1 MEKELYDYITIKLKK
16 LAEFSIYYPEDKIK
30 QVYISLLN
38 FPGSLEEKKQRVDNI
53 FDNALEKEKERKLN
67 EQAKNGEYSNFDKI
81 KHVISVIAHSPLAPF
96 VTIYGGNVPYLI
108 TGKTP
113 KRVIG
118 DVDMGATIEDMQ
130 MIREFITQNPET
142 FKVVIDSKDYSENDY
157 GLELEV
163 NGIPVTIFTH
173 EYTPKGR
180 IVRNFKI
187 NPITDSIDAKAIL
200 FYGIYDEETTIE
212 QTIDNYKM
220 RLECPEYVYIQK
232 SVAQR
237 EKDLMDIEILKEII
251 DERKLQYLKSK
262 SGMPGV
268 LVSETFALK
277 EKKNSPKAL

>member
-1 MEKELYDYITIKLKK
+1 MEKELYDYITIKLKQ

-30 QVYISLLN
+30 QAYISLLN
-38 FPGSLEEKKQRVDNI
+38 SPGSLEEKKQRVDNI

-130 MIREFITQNPET
+130 MIREFITQNPEI
-142 FKVVIDSKDYSENDY
+142 FKVVTDSKDYSENDY

-268 LVSETFALK
+268 LVSETFALE

>member
-30 QVYISLLN
+30 QAYISLLN
-38 FPGSLEEKKQRVDNI
+38 SPGSLEEKKQRVDNI

-130 MIREFITQNPET
+130 MIREFITHNPEI

-173 EYTPKGR
+173 EYTPEGR

-187 NPITDSIDAKAIL
+187 NPITDSIDVKAIL
-200 FYGIYDEETTIE
+200 FYE
-212 QTIDNYKM
+212 
-220 RLECPEYVYIQK
+220 
-232 SVAQR
+232 
-237 EKDLMDIEILKEII
+237 
-251 DERKLQYLKSK
+251 
-262 SGMPGV
+262 
-268 LVSETFALK
+268 
-277 EKKNSPKAL
+277 

>member
-38 FPGSLEEKKQRVDNI
+38 SPGLLEEKKQRVDNI
-53 FDNALEKEKERKLN
+53 FDNALEKERKLN

-130 MIREFITQNPET
+130 MIREFITQNPEI

-157 GLELEV
+157 GLELEI

>member
-1 MEKELYDYITIKLKK
+1 MLT
-16 LAEFSIYYPEDKIK
+16 
-30 QVYISLLN
+30 N
-38 FPGSLEEKKQRVDNI
+38 EET
-53 FDNALEKEKERKLN
+53 FALV

-130 MIREFITQNPET
+130 MIREFITQNPEI

-268 LVSETFALK
+268 LVSETFALE